1 MLSVCSCCGSRDSVP
16 AHVIFPQ
23 CGLSNVV
30 EAPDVSQVLF
40 TVVSV
45 TVVVCVVVC
54 VLWCVVCVPVDALL
68 SVVPVL
74 VVPVVET
81 VAEVVRLVGATDV
94 VFV

>member
-1 MLSVCSCCGSRDSVP
+1 ML
-16 AHVIFPQ
+16 
-23 CGLSNVV
+23 V

-40 TVVSV
+40 TVVVV

-68 SVVPVL
+68 PVVPVL
-74 VVPVVET
+74 VVPVMET

>member
-23 CGLSNVV
+23 CGLSN
-30 EAPDVSQVLF
+30 AGGSTRCF
-40 TVVSV
+40 TSAVHRCFSNCGSLCRGMRA
-45 TVVVCVVVC
+45 VVCG
-54 VLWCVVCVPVDALL
+54 PVDALL